1 MKENKLDILLWVI
14 FVIVGAIFCLIGI
27 ALCGNIFNYEN
38 KIETT
43 GTIAEIVTH
52 TDNNNDDVEHDV
64 YVSYTVAGKKY
75 RSKLNGYSF
84 DFYEGKEIKIY
95 YDKDNPNKI
104 GMKSLDKLF
113 LLFPGFGMIFFIGG
127 VVGIFV
133 NIKKVQDEKFLKEN
147 GDLIYADYV
156 RTDLNTTYMVNGRNP
171 YNIICEWNSP
181 LNGEKYKFK
190 SKNIW
195 KNPERIIEEK
205 NIKQFPVYINSQDL
219 SKYAVDIDVLKEE
232 Q

>member
-43 GTIAEIVTH
+43 GNIAEIETY
-52 TDNNNDDVEHDV
+52 TDNDDEVEHDV

-113 LLFPGFGMIFFIGG
+113 CCSL
-127 VVGIFV
+127 
-133 NIKKVQDEKFLKEN
+133 
-147 GDLIYADYV
+147 DL
-156 RTDLNTTYMVNGRNP
+156 
-171 YNIICEWNSP
+171 E
-181 LNGEKYKFK
+181 
-190 SKNIW
+190 
-195 KNPERIIEEK
+195 
-205 NIKQFPVYINSQDL
+205 
-219 SKYAVDIDVLKEE
+219 
-232 Q
+232 